1 MTARE
6 RADDVMMVLFLA
18 LVAIFF
24 LVLVPWGIYT
34 AIHTFG
40 ETEQN
45 KGACIAIGGEYNLD
59 LDRCVVDNELVEVP
73 E

>member
-24 LVLVPWGIYT
+24 LILVPWEIY
-34 AIHTFG
+34 ASVHTFG

-45 KGACIAIGGEYNLD
+45 KGACLAIGGEYSLD
-59 LDRCVVDNELVEVP
+59 LDLCIVGDKLVEVP